1 MAHMTFEP
9 PAVREVFVQN
19 FRTGRSYKPVLIWVR
34 MLNALGPAFD
44 AITAEVLADKTGDID
59 RVLTKHL
66 TPLAERFN
74 LMLDLSRHSFHV

>member
-1 MAHMTFEP
+1 
-9 PAVREVFVQN
+9 
-19 FRTGRSYKPVLIWVR
+19 